1 LYVCP
6 LSFAPQSH
14 PCALSWTKQAN
25 NKQHKT
31 LDIITLFHKPSLP
44 SSTRVLNLLRT
55 ASANASEAANA
66 TIDQASDT
74 TPSGSGS
81 SVADGPLRDDFEI
94 EVTESLP
101 TPDQLSTII
110 DYLGSKGVKAGAV
123 VQGAASKDDALKK
136 LSESGFARPIV
147 RLSLCPLDINSYR
160 YGFTNWFGLM
170 IGCRL
175 E

>member
-1 LYVCP
+1 M
-6 LSFAPQSH
+6 FRI
-14 PCALSWTKQAN
+14 
-25 NKQHKT
+25 HKT

-66 TIDQASDT
+66 TLDQASDT
-74 TPSGSGS
+74 TPTPSGSGS

-147 RLSLCPLDINSYR
+147 VDWSNGKAVIGDNESEILRLLRKGDESI
-160 YGFTNWFGLM
+160 
-170 IGCRL
+170 
-175 E
+175 

>member
-1 LYVCP
+1 MPHTRHNPFPAHFHGQKELIV
-6 LSFAPQSH
+6 
-14 PCALSWTKQAN
+14 N
-25 NKQHKT
+25 NQHKT

-55 ASANASEAANA
+55 ASANASEVANA
-66 TIDQASDT
+66 TLDQASET

-81 SVADGPLRDDFEI
+81 SVADIPLRDDFEI

-147 RLSLCPLDINSYR
+147 RLSSAPL
-160 YGFTNWFGLM
+160 T
-170 IGCRL
+170 
-175 E
+175 